1 MIFPRQIFVMI
12 DRLKVFVREGAGD
25 PWWLITLGILVICLS
40 ARLVLLNADTLDYD
54 SYSLMTDV
62 VKSFPV
68 YLEKM
73 ASYGLPMRVH
83 YWISYRLFGGELP
96 DYLILPVAA
105 SLATVV
111 VIYVGL
117 NRYWRTATGI
127 VFFTL
132 CLFAFN
138 GHSFYL
144 ASYAMFPY
152 AFSLLVSSI
161 LYFIFLHFSLN
172 LQARIRW
179 YWIPI
184 AIIPAAF
191 FTNLI
196 TTIPVLSGIASI
208 LLYRW
213 FRVPESR
220 NLKHV
225 LHYLNSIWPLLIF
238 PITYVVV
245 YTIFPFTNLGP
256 DKRPDM
262 AEYFFYSSSNVQ
274 SLWGIVLFLIHGTAN
289 LFGQLFVP
297 SPPAA
302 LVGQHLSTFLRPIL
316 SILLLGLLCAW
327 ACVRLKILKC
337 SNNSFKFALFTES
350 PPLVFTLIYLGVMYS
365 AIAVGGLS
373 GLYPFGT
380 VRYAS
385 FLLIPALIVVGYF
398 FSWATVNISS
408 CFGVDV
414 RWRKAFL
421 GLASFLAVLGVFTI
435 ASNHN
440 KYMQDRAEI
449 NAVFES
455 IRRTDAEFVLVG
467 DYPAPA
473 LRHFVPNIYDGNKAM
488 SIGWGTFWGH
498 GSDGGVPQEL
508 TKLIKGNEDSAPAV
522 KRMLVIASSRQ
533 QFDDIYPSYSQMIG
547 KYYRLEQE
555 IKATNIWAGT
565 YIKK

>member
-1 MIFPRQIFVMI
+1 MI
-12 DRLKVFVREGAGD
+12 DRLKVSIREGARD
-25 PWWLITLGILVICLS
+25 PWRLITLGVFVVCLA
-40 ARLVLLNADTLDYD
+40 ARLVLLDADTLDFD
-54 SYSLMTDV
+54 SYYMMSGVEMP
-62 VKSFPV
+62 FFE
-68 YLEKM
+68 YLAKM
-73 ASYGLPMRVH
+73 AGIQLPMIVH
-83 YWISYRLFGGELP
+83 YWVSYRLFGGELS

-117 NRYWRTATGI
+117 NRYWTSATGI

-132 CLFAFN
+132 CLYAVN
-138 GHSFYL
+138 DHSLYL
-144 ASYAMFPY
+144 ASYGMFAY
-152 AFSLLVSSI
+152 AFSLLVSSV
-161 LYFIFLHFSLN
+161 LYFTFLHFSSN
-172 LQARIRW
+172 LHARIRW

-191 FTNLI
+191 FSNLI
-196 TTIPVLSGIASI
+196 TTIPVLSGIASV

-213 FRVPESR
+213 YRVPDSR
-220 NLKHV
+220 NVKHV
-225 LHYLNSIWPLLIF
+225 LHYLDSIWPLLLF
-238 PITYVVV
+238 PITYVVI
-245 YTIFPFTNLGP
+245 YTLFPFTNLGS

-262 AEYFFYSSSNVQ
+262 AEYFFYSSSNVR
-274 SLWGIVLFLIHGTAN
+274 SLWGMGSFLIRGTAN
-289 LFGQLFVP
+289 LLWQLFSP
-297 SPPAA
+297 SPPAV
-302 LVGQHLSTFLRPIL
+302 LVGQHLSTYLRPIL

-337 SNNSFKFALFTES
+337 SNNSFKLALFTES
-350 PPLVFTLIYLGVMYS
+350 PQMAFTLIYIGVMYS

-380 VRYAS
+380 VRYAGY
-385 FLLIPALIVVGYF
+385 LLIPALILVGYF
-398 FSWATVNISS
+398 FSWATINISS
-408 CFGVDV
+408 YYGVNA
-414 RWRKAFL
+414 RWRKVFL
-421 GLASFLAVLGVFTI
+421 GLATFLVVLGVVTI

-449 NAVFES
+449 NSVFES
-455 IRRTDAEFVLVG
+455 ISHTDAELVLVG

-473 LRHFVPNIYDGNKAM
+473 LRHFVPSIYDGNKAM

-508 TKLIKGNEDSAPAV
+508 TERIKGDGGAVPAV
-522 KRMLVIASSRQ
+522 KRTLVIASSRQ
-533 QFDDIYPSYSQMIG
+533 QFDEIYPSYSQMIG

-555 IKATNIWAGT
+555 MKATNIWAGT